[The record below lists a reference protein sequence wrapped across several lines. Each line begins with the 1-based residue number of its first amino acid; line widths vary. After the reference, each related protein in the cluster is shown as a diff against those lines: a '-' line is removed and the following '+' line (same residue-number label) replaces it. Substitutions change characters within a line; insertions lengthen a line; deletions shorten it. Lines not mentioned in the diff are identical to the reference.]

1 MNTTELVKEIAERE
15 GLTQASVSNA
25 LKSAVAIIRDELAAG
40 EAVRIA
46 DFGTFTS
53 QHKAERHDRQVP
65 GRNLIHASVSFSTTE
80 SHTVSRMTLSTD
92 VHGLRLM
99 TERFRSAGSETALI
113 VVQARTDVRSWRIR
127 FSSLP
132 EQFRKLMP

>member
-46 DFGTFTS
+46 DLGTFTS
-53 QHKAERHDRQVP
+53 QHKAERIGHNPQTKEEMIIPAHNKVK
-65 GRNLIHASVSFSTTE
+65 FSE
-80 SHTVSRMTLSTD
+80 SKTLREA
-92 VHGLRLM
+92 VN
-99 TERFRSAGSETALI
+99 A
-113 VVQARTDVRSWRIR
+113 
-127 FSSLP
+127 
-132 EQFRKLMP
+132 